1 MGNNI
6 SYLWLNNTN
15 IIEYCSINYSF
26 LLSRIFKEMCGIVGL
41 VGSQSRNWI
50 NKMNDVQYHRG
61 PDEDGLYSD
70 GAEIS
75 LAMRRLS
82 IMDIEGGSQPLISN
96 DRQNVLIYNGEIFNA
111 FDLRLDLE
119 KKGELF
125 DTNNSD
131 TELLFKILQKE
142 GIYSISKLNGM
153 FSFAFL
159 DKVNNKLFL
168 ARDRFGI
175 KPLYYTTQNGF
186 FAFSSELKSILSLP
200 FIKRDINMQSLFN
213 YLSLSYVNGPNSIID
228 GIKRL
233 EPGHLLEYEYTKK
246 ELKIIR
252 WWEPLF
258 NPNND
263 LNINNISNEILDKLE
278 SSIKRWTI
286 SDVDIGACLSGGID
300 SSAIVALSHKIGKSI
315 KTFSLGF
322 DDKYAKDLD
331 ELPLAKKVALEFGT
345 EHMEIILKPED
356 ILEDLNSMISSIDEP
371 YAGGLPTWFVFKFMS
386 KHLKVGLTGIGGDE
400 LFGNY
405 GKWCSLEKILPGI
418 YKSRSKY
425 NITRKV
431 FEHKFFDKFYYFKN
445 ADKISIMENISNQFL
460 NTSDYFYDLFLNSK
474 AFNIRDSIACT
485 DWCTQLPDE
494 FLLMNDRFSMAH
506 SLEARTPFLDNE
518 LIDLILK
525 IPSKLRTKPK
535 DLKYLLRNS
544 LGGLLPDE
552 ILNGKKRGFILPID
566 RWLRTNLL
574 DLTREYLDP
583 IRLQKEGI
591 FNSEIYNKFV
601 IPHIEGK
608 SNNSIKIWTLL
619 MFQIWKENN
628 LC

>member
-1 MGNNI
+1 
-6 SYLWLNNTN
+6 
-15 IIEYCSINYSF
+15 
-26 LLSRIFKEMCGIVGL
+26 MCGIVGL
-41 VGSQSRNWI
+41 IGSQSGNWI
-50 NKMNDVQYHRG
+50 NEMNDAQYHRG

-70 GAEIS
+70 GDEIS

-96 DRQNVLIYNGEIFNA
+96 DRQYVLIYNGEIFNA
-111 FDLRLDLE
+111 FDLRFDLE
-119 KKGELF
+119 KKGEIF
-125 DTNNSD
+125 NTNNSD

-142 GIYSISKLNGM
+142 GIYSVRKLNGM

-213 YLSLSYVNGPNSIID
+213 YLSLSYVNGYDSIIE

-233 EPGHLLEYEYTKK
+233 NPGHILEYDLGRK

-263 LNINNISNEILDKLE
+263 LNINNISNEILDKLQ

-286 SDVDIGACLSGGID
+286 SDVDIGACLSGGLD
-300 SSAIVALSHKIGKSI
+300 SSAIVALSHKLGKSI

-322 DDKYAKDLD
+322 DDEYAKDLD
-331 ELPLAKKVALEFGT
+331 ELPLARKVALEFGT

-386 KHLKVGLTGIGGDE
+386 KYLKVGLTGTGGDE

-405 GKWCSLEKILPGI
+405 GKWCGLEKKLPWI
-418 YKSRSKY
+418 YRTRSKY
-425 NITRKV
+425 KITRKV
-431 FEHKFFDKFYYFKN
+431 FENKFFNKFYYFKN
-445 ADKISIMENISNQFL
+445 SDKISIIENMEKQFS

-474 AFNIRDSIACT
+474 ASNIRDSIACT
-485 DWCTQLPDE
+485 DWLTQLPDE

-525 IPSKLRTKPK
+525 IPSNLRTKQK
-535 DLKYLLRNS
+535 DLKYLLRKTLS
-544 LGGLLPDE
+544 GILPDE
-552 ILNGKKRGFILPID
+552 ILNAKKKGFILPID
-566 RWLRTNLL
+566 RWLRTNLMG
-574 DLTREYLDP
+574 LTKEYLDP
-583 IRLQKEGI
+583 MRLKKEGI
-591 FNSEIYNKFV
+591 FNPDIYSRYV
-601 IPHIEGK
+601 LPHFEGK

-619 MFQIWKENN
+619 MFQLWKENN
-628 LC
+628 LR